1 MRKFYP
7 ALAFVPVR
15 ELFPQKQRSRLA
27 YSSAMKIRRHLPL
40 LAPLLAVT
48 GLFQSLPAQAL
59 DMGRPVS
66 RNLLVSAGEWAKLC
80 RSNGVEPGT
89 CLIQLTRPM
98 AKAGRGG
105 DEFIV
110 PMPPAP
116 TILTRSGVLLSPA
129 INKRIEQV
137 LQDSANM
144 TTVELRSGEQCK
156 VFSAHGELH
165 RSHQDPQAYTSL
177 MRFITDDPSARISS
191 LEPSQIAQKTAYR
204 FTQPDINL
212 LGAYVVDKKQNA
224 GVWAVCQTAGDTMPG
239 PGAQAFLGAII
250 GSARRY

>member
-1 MRKFYP
+1 MQKFYP
-7 ALAFVPVR
+7 AFAFVPAR
-15 ELFPQKQRSRLA
+15 ELFPQKPEKPLA
-27 YSSAMKIRRHLPL
+27 YSLAMEIRRLLPL
-40 LAPLLAVT
+40 LGILAATALLVT
-48 GLFQSLPAQAL
+48 KPAQAVE
-59 DMGRPVS
+59 MGRPVS
-66 RNLLVSAGEWAKLC
+66 RNLLVSAGEWTKLC
-80 RSNGVEPGT
+80 RSNGVEPAT

-105 DEFIV
+105 DEFVV

-116 TILTRSGVLLSPA
+116 TILTRSGVLLNPG

-137 LQDSANM
+137 LQDGANM

-177 MRFITDDPSARISS
+177 MRFITDDPAARISS
-191 LEPSQIAQKTAYR
+191 LEPSQIARNAAYR
-204 FTQPDINL
+204 FTQPDMNL
-212 LGAYVVDKKQNA
+212 LGAYVVDKKNNA
-224 GVWAVCQTAGDTMPG
+224 GIWAVCQSAGEAMPG